1 MYQRLIVGDSYEFT
15 TVVPDYPASDG
26 WTLAHVLRARSGS
39 NDAITMTAVASGDDY
54 LTTVLAAT
62 SGGWDAGDYTVTAQV
77 SNVGLERHTLD
88 AVALSDGRL
97 RSNLITLLANP
108 SEGEAFDDRTHA
120 RIVLDAIEAVI
131 EGRATKDQ
139 EEYTIKDRSLK
150 RTPLADLVEFE
161 RIYRAR
167 VLAEEAAARR
177 AAGLPDGRTSYV
189 SLRRV

>member
-26 WTLAHVLRARSGS
+26 WTLAHVLRARVSG
-39 NDAITMTAVASGDDY
+39 DAITITAVASGDDY

-62 SGGWDAGDYTVTAQV
+62 SAGWDAGDYTVTAQV

-97 RSNLITLLANP
+97 ASNLITILANP
-108 SEGEAFDDRTHA
+108 SEGEAFDDRSHA
-120 RIVLDAIEAVI
+120 RKTLDALNAMI
-131 EGRATKDQ
+131 EGRATKAQ
-139 EEYTIKDRSLK
+139 QRYTIKDRELWLIEPEQLIK
-150 RTPLADLVEFE
+150 FRQYYAALV
-161 RIYRAR
+161 
-167 VLAEEAAARR
+167 LNEEAAARR

-189 SLRRV
+189 RFNRV